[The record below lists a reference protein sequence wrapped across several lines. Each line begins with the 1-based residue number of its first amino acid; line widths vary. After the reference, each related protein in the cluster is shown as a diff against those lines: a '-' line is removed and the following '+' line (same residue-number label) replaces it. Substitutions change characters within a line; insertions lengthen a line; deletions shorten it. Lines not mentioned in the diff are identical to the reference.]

1 MLLLLDYFPR
11 VSFVRCF
18 FFYLVVCFTLP
29 TGTHTADDALR
40 CIHHWGWKG
49 KKNRKGSV
57 GCLEGRER
65 RGMKMW
71 KKKEEEERRH
81 AINGGKGR
89 GKVTNE
95 KETRRERERIHIQK
109 IYTYRLREFST
120 TKRPQKI
127 YKRNKLFFG
136 VMEEMLIIS

>member
-1 MLLLLDYFPR
+1 LF
-11 VSFVRCF
+11 
-18 FFYLVVCFTLP
+18 
-29 TGTHTADDALR
+29 
-40 CIHHWGWKG
+40 
-49 KKNRKGSV
+49 
-57 GCLEGRER
+57 GRER
-65 RGMKMW
+65 
-71 KKKEEEERRH
+71 KKGDENVEEERKEEEERRH

-95 KETRRERERIHIQK
+95 KETRRERKKERIHIYK